1 MKAITAIIPAAGES
15 PSMRSRRQKA
25 LHEICGKSMLEWVF
39 HACEGNIEQR
49 PIVVAGYDAGSVE
62 AHVGKRAHIVLQTG
76 TLAQAIL
83 SALSHIEE
91 EEGYVLVIHANLPLL
106 SAATLRMLVGA
117 AQGKAASR
125 LVYCEEDE
133 ETRICPCYCFEIG
146 HLRRFLE
153 REASLDAMVE
163 HCIRTLRMEGER
175 VVDVY
180 APAEECLNVHDRND
194 LWECT
199 CLRQASINAH
209 HMYNGV
215 TFIDPGRAYID
226 ADVTIGEDTVV
237 YPGVFL
243 QGSTRIGYGC
253 TLYDGCRLKDTI
265 VGDGCELA
273 AVVAQEAAIEDGT
286 SIGPFVRLRPNAH
299 IGKGC
304 KIGNFVEIKN
314 STLGEGGKV
323 AHLTYVGDADI
334 GKRINIGCGTAFA
347 NYDGARK
354 HRTTVGDDVFL
365 GCNTALV
372 APVKL
377 GDRAYTAAGS
387 TITKDVPTDSLGIAR
402 ARQTNLDGW
411 ASPQRKKENKDK

>member
-1 MKAITAIIPAAGES
+1 MKAITAIIPVAAES

-39 HACEGNIEQR
+39 HACEGNIEHR
-49 PIVVAGYDAGSVE
+49 PIVVAGFDARAVE
-62 AHVGKRAHIVLQTG
+62 THVGERAHIALQTG

-83 SALSHIEE
+83 SALSGIEQ
-91 EEGYVLVIHANLPLL
+91 EEGYVLLIHGNLPLL
-106 SAATLRMLVGA
+106 DAGTVGMLVDA
-117 AQGKAASR
+117 AEGEAASR

-133 ETRICPCYCFEIG
+133 ETRTCPCYCFEIG
-146 HLRRFLE
+146 RLRCFLQQ
-153 REASLDAMVE
+153 EATHDAMAE
-163 HCIRTLRMEGER
+163 HCIRALRMEGER

-180 APAEECLNVHDRND
+180 APAAECLGVRDRED
-194 LWECT
+194 LWQCT
-199 CLRQASINAH
+199 CLRQSAINAR

-243 QGSTRIGYGC
+243 QGDTRIGCGC
-253 TLYDGCRLKDTI
+253 TIYDGCRLQDTI

-273 AVVAQEAAIEDGT
+273 SVVAQEAAIEDGT
-286 SIGPFVRLRPNAH
+286 SVGPFVRLRPNAH
-299 IGKGC
+299 LGKGC
-304 KIGNFVEIKN
+304 KIGNFVEVKN
-314 STLGEGGKV
+314 ATLGEGGKV

-354 HRTTVGDDVFL
+354 HRTAIGDDVFL
-365 GCNTALV
+365 GCNTSLV

-387 TITKDVPTDSLGIAR
+387 TITKDVPADALGIGR
-402 ARQTNLDGW
+402 ARQANLEGW
-411 ASPQRKKENKDK
+411 VSPKRKKEK